1 MGKNNPLICALVWIC
16 VGVAVLRMSK
26 RQSDWRH
33 GKVPKWLTHVWEV
46 WGGGKNGCHV
56 GLERPR
62 RVGGGEVATWLAGQ
76 GRQTETDGDRR
87 RRSDWQIEFHFGW
100 NTRNQSQARIE
111 TQIFCQITFQ
121 QPFAVTVSLS
131 LRVGSLFKILFSRG
145 SPQMLVFMQGLD
157 NQLLYQRVSKI
168 KL

>member
-1 MGKNNPLICALVWIC
+1 MGKNNPLICAMVWIC

-76 GRQTETDGDRR
+76 GRQTDGRRQTETKRLT
-87 RRSDWQIEFHFGW
+87 DWVSFWVEH
-100 NTRNQSQARIE
+100 TKPKSSE
-111 TQIFCQITFQ
+111 DSTQIFCQITFQ

-145 SPQMLVFMQGLD
+145 SPQMLVFVQGLD

>member
-100 NTRNQSQARIE
+100 NTRNQSQARIAPKYFAKLHFNSLLPLQFLSAYE
-111 TQIFCQITFQ
+111 WVPFSKYSFQ
-121 QPFAVTVSLS
+121 GVVHKCWYLCK
-131 LRVGSLFKILFSRG
+131 V
-145 SPQMLVFMQGLD
+145 
-157 NQLLYQRVSKI
+157 
-168 KL
+168 

>member
-1 MGKNNPLICALVWIC
+1 MTNARMRS
-16 VGVAVLRMSK
+16 LRGWQK
-26 RQSDWRH
+26 R
-33 GKVPKWLTHVWEV
+33 VPCRPWKATESGRW
-46 WGGGKNGCHV
+46 WGGNMTG
-56 GLERPR
+56 R
-62 RVGGGEVATWLAGQ
+62 AGQ
-76 GRQTETDGDRR
+76 TDRDGRRQTETKRLT
-87 RRSDWQIEFHFGW
+87 DWVSFWVEH
-100 NTRNQSQARIE
+100 TKPKSSE
-111 TQIFCQITFQ
+111 DSTQIFCQITFQ